1 VPFVGNIVKLNT
13 TIMTKK
19 TLFQMAL
26 PCFLAG
32 LIWAIV
38 SHRIGLRY
46 FSSWLIPPR
55 FMPVVSISI
64 LSATLLYIFIWLR
77 KVVRTQNN
85 TSVLL
90 AFWQNALRYIIAL
103 DITVFGV
110 CKFFHIQFLTPLAVL
125 DNPFNSIDNSMLMWA
140 FFGRSYPFT
149 LLIGALEIFGGLML
163 LFSKTRLLAVIF
175 LLPICLNIFVL
186 DIFYNGVV
194 TSVYIGI
201 EIIGLTYLLLIEYDR
216 LYKFFF
222 IDESDSPQ
230 FKFKSAA
237 LRTVIKLSV
246 IIIPAILMA
255 INKPAQYYPDINGKY
270 EVKNLMINNVQQKA
284 PAADSVLTKV
294 YIDKNDL
301 VLEYNSYQKRFIG
314 SYKYNETTRE
324 LEAWFRYPAKHP
336 ENLFAKILPGKDPDK
351 KILIGHM
358 GRQTF
363 KIDLQRVN
371 KGI

>member
-1 VPFVGNIVKLNT
+1 
-13 TIMTKK
+13 MTKK
-19 TLFQMAL
+19 TFFQIAF
-26 PCFLAG
+26 PSFLAG
-32 LIWAIV
+32 LIWAMV

-55 FMPVVSISI
+55 FMPVVSLSI
-64 LSATLLYIFIWLR
+64 LIATLLYIFIWLR
-77 KVVRTQNN
+77 KAVRTHSD
-85 TSVLL
+85 TSSLL

-110 CKFFHIQFLTPLAVL
+110 CKFFHIQFLTPLAIL

-163 LFSKTRLLAVIF
+163 MFRKTRLIAVIF

-201 EIIGLTYLLLIEYDR
+201 EIIGLTYLLLIEYNR

-222 IDESDSPQ
+222 VDESDSPQ
-230 FKFKSAA
+230 FKFKSAG
-237 LRTVIKLSV
+237 LRTAVKLSV

-270 EVKNLMINNVQQKA
+270 EVKNLMINNIQQKA
-284 PAADSVLTKV
+284 PGVDSILTIV

-301 VLEYNSYQKRFIG
+301 VLEYNGYKRRFIG

-324 LEAWFRYPAKHP
+324 LEAWFRYPGNHP
-336 ENLFAKILPGKDPDK
+336 DNLVAKILPGKDADK

-358 GRQTF
+358 GKETF
-363 KIDLQRVN
+363 NIDMQRVN
-371 KGI
+371 KGL